1 MLNYGTKVRKISYT
15 ADKSTRILFITA
27 DKYTFLM
34 YFTADKHSLQG
45 IVTANNDTRVE
56 GEVERIIKEIEW
68 K

>member
-1 MLNYGTKVRKISYT
+1 
-15 ADKSTRILFITA
+15 
-27 DKYTFLM
+27 M